1 MLATV
6 TSGAVIGIDGYIIE
20 VEVDIAQ
27 GLPAFDIVGLPDSA
41 VKESRDR
48 VRTAIRNTGHMFP
61 VKRITVNLAPADIRK
76 SGPAFDLPIAVGIL
90 IGTKVL
96 PQEAAEGTFYTG
108 ELSLDGALRPVS
120 GVLPMILAAR
130 DNGRNT
136 CFVPAAN
143 AEEAALVA
151 GVTVY
156 PVKSIEDLVGH
167 FDSQHF
173 DSHAEP
179 PGLNSDLYT
188 IPPSAQTNEDI
199 DSITQPK
206 RTKRLSPVKV
216 DIQALFSQ
224 NTATHIADFSDVKGQ
239 PGVKR
244 ALEVSAA
251 GYHNMLMV
259 GPPGAGK
266 TMLATRMPTI
276 MPDLDFEES
285 IDITKVYSIAGLLD
299 SKCQLVT
306 NRPFRAPHHTASL
319 MSLTGG
325 GNVPKPG
332 EISLAHNGVLFLDE
346 LTEFQK
352 KTLEVLR
359 QPLEDG
365 TVTVSR
371 AGGTYT
377 YPSAFLL
384 LASMNPCPCGHYGT
398 SKCRCAQYEVDRY
411 LSRVSGP
418 LLDRLDIQCEVA
430 SVDYDSLSGAKAET
444 SAEIRKRVLA
454 ARRLQEG
461 RFAGEGIKVNAHMS
475 AAQIDKYCQ
484 LGTGEKQL
492 LQQAFDRMNLSARA
506 YHKILKIART
516 IADLAGE
523 ENISAMHLT
532 EAISYR
538 GLDRKYW

>member
-1 MLATV
+1 MLAKV
-6 TSGAVIGIDGYIIE
+6 NSGAVIGIDGYLVE
-20 VEVDIAQ
+20 VEVDLAQ
-27 GLPAFDIVGLPDSA
+27 GMPAFDIVGLPDSA
-41 VKESRDR
+41 VKESRER
-48 VRTAIRNTGHMFP
+48 VRTAIRNTGYTFP
-61 VKRITVNLAPADIRK
+61 IKRITVNLAPADIRK
-76 SGPAFDLPIAVGIL
+76 SGPAFDLPIAVGLL
-90 IGTKVL
+90 IGTGVL
-96 PQEAAEGTFYTG
+96 PKVAPHEAFFTG
-108 ELSLDGALRPVS
+108 ELSLDGVVRPVS

-130 DNGRNT
+130 AGGLCN

-143 AEEAALVA
+143 AQEAALVD
-151 GVTVY
+151 GVNIY
-156 PVKSIEDLVGH
+156 PINTIDELIDH
-167 FDSQHF
+167 FNGEF
-173 DSHAEP
+173 
-179 PGLNSDLYT
+179 
-188 IPPSAQTNEDI
+188 
-199 DSITQPK
+199 
-206 RTKRLSPVKV
+206 LSPVKI
-216 DIQALFSQ
+216 DIQAIFRE
-224 NTATHIADFSDVKGQ
+224 NAATHLTDFSDVKGQ

-285 IDITKVYSIAGLLD
+285 IEITKIYSIAGLLD

-306 NRPFRAPHHTASL
+306 NRPFRAPHHTASF

-325 GNVPKPG
+325 GRVPSPG

-352 KTLEVLR
+352 KALEVLR

-365 TVTVSR
+365 TINLAR
-371 AGGTYT
+371 AGGVCT

-384 LASMNPCPCGHYGT
+384 LASMNPCPCGFYGT
-398 SKCRCAQYEVDRY
+398 DKCRCAQHEVDRY
-411 LSRVSGP
+411 LNKVSGP

-430 SVDYDSLSGAKAET
+430 SVDYDALSGEPAET
-444 SAEIRKRVLA
+444 STEIKKRVLL
-454 ARRLQEG
+454 ARKRQKE
-461 RFAGEGIKVNAHMS
+461 RFAKEAVKVNAHMT
-475 AAQIDKYCQ
+475 APLIDKYCV
-484 LGTGEKQL
+484 LGPDERKL

-506 YHKILKIART
+506 YHKILKISRT

-523 ENISAMHLT
+523 DKINVMHIT

>member
-1 MLATV
+1 MLAKV
-6 TSGAVIGIDGYIIE
+6 TSGAVIGIDGYMVD
-20 VEVDIAQ
+20 VEVDLAS

-48 VRTAIRNTGHMFP
+48 VRTAIKNTGYAFP

-90 IGTKVL
+90 MGTGIL
-96 PQEAAEGTFYTG
+96 SPEASKGTFYTG

-120 GVLPMILAAR
+120 GVLPMILSAR
-130 DNGRNT
+130 ENGLNT

-143 AEEAALVA
+143 AEEAALVD
-151 GVTVY
+151 GMTVY
-156 PVKSIEDLVGH
+156 PVHNIEELVHH
-167 FDSQHF
+167 FSGKQL
-173 DSHAEP
+173 P
-179 PGLNSDLYT
+179 P
-188 IPPSAQTNEDI
+188 ADI
-199 DSITQPK
+199 D
-206 RTKRLSPVKV
+206 
-216 DIQALFSQ
+216 IQKIFRENVHKHHL
-224 NTATHIADFSDVKGQ
+224 DFADVKGQ
-239 PGVKR
+239 AGVKR

-285 IDITKVYSIAGLLD
+285 LEITKIYSIAGLLD
-299 SKCQLVT
+299 NKCQLIT
-306 NRPFRAPHHTASL
+306 NRPFRSPHHTASYV
-319 MSLTGG
+319 SLAGG
-325 GNVPKPG
+325 GRIPKPG

-352 KTLEVLR
+352 KALEILR

-371 AGGTYT
+371 VGGVCT
-377 YPSAFLL
+377 YPSAFML
-384 LASMNPCPCGHYGT
+384 LASMNPCPCGYYGT
-398 SKCRCAQYEVDRY
+398 NKCRCSQHEVERY
-411 LSRVSGP
+411 LGRVSGP
-418 LLDRLDIQCEVA
+418 LLDRLDVQFEVVA
-430 SVDYDSLSGAKAET
+430 VDYDSLSGGKAES
-444 SAEIRKRVLA
+444 SAEIKKRVLQ
-454 ARRLQEG
+454 ARQVQRE
-461 RFAGEGIKVNAHMS
+461 RFADESINVNAHMS
-475 AAQIDKYCQ
+475 APLIEKYCV
-484 LGTGEKQL
+484 LGADERQL
-492 LQQAFDRMNLSARA
+492 LQQVFDSMKLSARA

-523 ENISAMHLT
+523 ENINTTHLA